1 MVNNII
7 TSPFEHEIQQL
18 LAVSEPRESFR
29 EDLYN
34 QLQTQTPSRANQPRS
49 LILKPAFIAILI
61 AILMF
66 AASLFY
72 FGPETVYAAITRLFD
87 YIPGIGLVD
96 QDAQIRVLKE
106 PVSQTRDGITITVN
120 EAFLTEDRTEIHY
133 GVSGVPLS
141 AYPRNEASYEG
152 SLQPDYLLLPDGRR
166 LEMGEPIPADVNE
179 AILMIPCIFNTLPDT
194 VPTNWEFPL
203 EFIPLPED
211 ATIYPV
217 QESTAQPEKT
227 SLPKPESR
235 ITQESTDTDEQKKDG
250 VIHIEKT
257 IQTDTGYILIG
268 SVEVNSEQDA
278 WINMQGM
285 PQISDA
291 DNTKIPV
298 TFPYDIQLS
307 NTDNNAIAWAGQFD
321 AADVTFPITLTMYGE
336 KFSKVTS
343 ESPIRIPFNAGES
356 PQPGQEWHIGQ
367 DFNIGDYRLRL
378 ETIRASDNG
387 YSFTFDTSLN
397 ETTIMSPPS
406 INIVGYHALGGGGG
420 SSGISLIFS
429 EIPKGQLEL
438 EFSDLFVRTDQY
450 TWKTQWA
457 PENLQIEWPE
467 DTIPARDVCINEENY
482 QTLTILPESYSGII
496 IRTELNP
503 EVMIAATDLAGNN
516 RTAFDPGSNRGSLS
530 PDGSQLVY
538 AGQDGMHLIDL
549 ASGEKT
555 ILPGLGSHELRWSP
569 DGNKIALVNP
579 YENYGIYIASLDDT
593 NLTQVSNLGY
603 EAIAGWS
610 PDGQQIYYAIPGSSQ
625 AGSLLKRY
633 DLASRETIDLFLLEN
648 SSSKLPMPRISPDG
662 KWIAYRGSN
671 SSQAYLISIDGSQSR
686 LVLSLPADQFTI
698 SGIQWER
705 TSGLLAISA
714 TNYSIAGTSQLF
726 IMEPESCTGY
736 TLDGFSGEL
745 NGILFEQE

>member
-268 SVEVNSEQDA
+268 AVEVNSEQDA

-356 PQPGQEWHIGQ
+356 
-367 DFNIGDYRLRL
+367 
-378 ETIRASDNG
+378 
-387 YSFTFDTSLN
+387 
-397 ETTIMSPPS
+397 
-406 INIVGYHALGGGGG
+406 
-420 SSGISLIFS
+420 
-429 EIPKGQLEL
+429 
-438 EFSDLFVRTDQY
+438 
-450 TWKTQWA
+450 
-457 PENLQIEWPE
+457 
-467 DTIPARDVCINEENY
+467 
-482 QTLTILPESYSGII
+482 
-496 IRTELNP
+496 LNP
-503 EVMIAATDLAGNN
+503 
-516 RTAFDPGSNRGSLS
+516 
-530 PDGSQLVY
+530 
-538 AGQDGMHLIDL
+538 
-549 ASGEKT
+549 
-555 ILPGLGSHELRWSP
+555 
-569 DGNKIALVNP
+569 
-579 YENYGIYIASLDDT
+579 
-593 NLTQVSNLGY
+593 
-603 EAIAGWS
+603 
-610 PDGQQIYYAIPGSSQ
+610 
-625 AGSLLKRY
+625 
-633 DLASRETIDLFLLEN
+633 
-648 SSSKLPMPRISPDG
+648 G
-662 KWIAYRGSN
+662 K
-671 SSQAYLISIDGSQSR
+671 
-686 LVLSLPADQFTI
+686 
-698 SGIQWER
+698 
-705 TSGLLAISA
+705 
-714 TNYSIAGTSQLF
+714 
-726 IMEPESCTGY
+726 
-736 TLDGFSGEL
+736 
-745 NGILFEQE
+745 NGILARILTLEIIDCGWKQSAPQTMGILSPSTPHSTRQQSCRRHLLISSVTMPWVAGVAAAVSVLYFQKFRKANLSLSSQIYSLEQTSTHGKRNGLLKTCKLNGRKTQFPPGMSASMKRIIKH